1 MGSWTANRLRAM
13 LCGRLSIDEI
23 NIISEK
29 HGGPDTMFAMVRS
42 LDEEQAKIFL
52 YNILN
57 EGLSA
62 RLSAFAETVN
72 VSENDLQQVIDHYG
86 GPSNLCDVLDFY
98 SWPTLTFFTTM
109 LKYREECPV
118 KLLPK
123 ATPGTGDC
131 MIYGLIDGAL
141 HNPQLQDSKKK
152 LLEALECKPENVL
165 PNGTWNTSQYR
176 RKSCHFGMQL
186 YSGHCSKPAESCK
199 FNHSVNIKPADMSNT
214 DWKKYWVELMKPGVF
229 DLPSNLGPL
238 AGDISD
244 STLPLAA
251 FYLRKHIIVFHG
263 EQNLIQLVDG
273 NFFKRGNVEDFVPL
287 ILGKSRNH
295 YQTLVPDDDSD
306 DQAYQKIRDFVS
318 DKSFENA
325 RNLAIELSI
334 RQKSASDDDDSRH
347 GSGNTNKTPFI
358 DENSHHGSGYT
369 NKPFLLKNT
378 N

>member
-1 MGSWTANRLRAM
+1 MDSWTTNRLRAM

-98 SWPTLTFFTTM
+98 SWPTLTYLPTM
-109 LKYREECPV
+109 LKYRKKCPV
-118 KLLPK
+118 KLGPYR
-123 ATPGTGDC
+123 TIGTGDC
-131 MIYGLIDGAL
+131 MHYGLRDGAL
-141 HNPQLQDSKKK
+141 HNPQLQSSQKK
-152 LLEALECKPENVL
+152 LLEDLECKPENVL
-165 PNGTWNTSQYR
+165 PNGTWDTSNYR

-318 DKSFENA
+318 AESFENA

>member
-98 SWPTLTFFTTM
+98 SWPTLTFLPTM

-141 HNPQLQDSKKK
+141 HNPQLQGSQKK

-251 FYLRKHIIVFHG
+251 FYLRKHILVFHG

-273 NFFKRGNVEDFVPL
+273 NFFKRGNVEDYVPL

-318 DKSFENA
+318 DQSFENA

-334 RQKSASDDDDSRH
+334 KQKSASDDDDS
-347 GSGNTNKTPFI
+347 
-358 DENSHHGSGYT
+358 HHGSGYT
-369 NKPFLLKNT
+369 NKTFSINKY
-378 N
+378 